1 MDRRTGFYWLF
12 ARLHTF
18 KNIPFW
24 CARLHQQ
31 TNLCCPWLQITEGS
45 PHLIEGVTRVR
56 PLKYF
61 SSEVPVVSQGP
72 HCLRQEG
79 GFPQEIFTLHLQVK
93 KTYVVIKVLL
103 APACTHSCE
112 TSQQLDGSE
121 WEVACSVCV
130 CVCVHICWQ
139 LCLNGAN
146 LYDCVSRELQ
156 GFWHLFLII
165 TIKRMTSDAVT
176 TVQVTKRSWFK
187 KLVPSKPWM
196 VSLDGNF
203 PRQVSGKDSEWWRRK
218 CTEDKRI

>member
-1 MDRRTGFYWLF
+1 MKFQSSLRAPIASGRKAAFLKRSSHFTYKLKRHMLWSKCYL
-12 ARLHTF
+12 
-18 KNIPFW
+18 
-24 CARLHQQ
+24 
-31 TNLCCPWLQITEGS
+31 
-45 PHLIEGVTRVR
+45 R
-56 PLKYF
+56 P
-61 SSEVPVVSQGP
+61 
-72 HCLRQEG
+72 
-79 GFPQEIFTLHLQVK
+79 
-93 KTYVVIKVLL
+93 
-103 APACTHSCE
+103 PACTHSCE
-112 TSQQLDGSE
+112 TLQQLDGSE

-146 LYDCVSRELQ
+146 LYGCVSRELQ

-176 TVQVTKRSWFK
+176 TVQLTKRSWFK

-196 VSLDGNF
+196 VSLDGNL